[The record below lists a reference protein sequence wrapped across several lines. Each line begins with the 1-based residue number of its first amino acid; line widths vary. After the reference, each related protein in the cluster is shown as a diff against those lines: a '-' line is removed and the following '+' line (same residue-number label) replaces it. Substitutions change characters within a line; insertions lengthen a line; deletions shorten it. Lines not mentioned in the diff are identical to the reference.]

1 MKNISQDDNLKI
13 IFNAQSL
20 LPPLTGIGFY
30 TKHLIEEISQQPH
43 VECLAGFLGRQL
55 FDANELIIF
64 CEKQEIRLSVG
75 SANYINLHKKSASLK
90 NLIKRLTRSVPG
102 TYALRHYLREYVG
115 GRKLSKLGS
124 KGFIYHEPNYVPVSY
139 PGRMVITVHDLSH
152 IRYPQFHPP
161 ERVSFL
167 NRHLPAALQR
177 ADRVLTDSHF
187 VAQEIMDVFGTPAGK
202 IAVTHLGADVA
213 SRSRSEEEEAATLQ
227 QFKLR
232 QSGFVLS
239 VATLE
244 PRKNLERLIDG
255 YAALPD
261 ALRRDYPLVLVG
273 GGGWKNTSLLSRFEE
288 LEARGEAIR
297 TGYLPRNQVLD
308 LYASAALF
316 AYPSLYEGFGLPVLE
331 AFASGV
337 PVLTSNIS
345 SLPEISG
352 GAALEVDPLSVGAI
366 AEGLRALLDDT
377 ALRRRHASLG
387 IERAKAFSWKHCAEQ
402 TLAVYRQLA

>member
-1 MKNISQDDNLKI
+1 MNYIPRDDNLKI

-20 LPPLTGIGFY
+20 LPPLTGIGSY

-43 VECLAGFLGRQL
+43 VECLAGFLGRKL

-64 CEKQEIRLSVG
+64 CEQQEIKPSVE
-75 SANYINLHKKSASLK
+75 SADYINLHKKSDSLK
-90 NLIKRLTRSVPG
+90 NLMKGMARSVPG
-102 TYALRHYLREYVG
+102 IYALQHYLREFAVG
-115 GRKLSKLGS
+115 RELSRFGRN
-124 KGFIYHEPNYVPVSY
+124 GFIYHEPNYIPVSY
-139 PGRMVITVHDLSH
+139 PGRIVISVHDLSH

-167 NRHLPAALQR
+167 NRHLPVALQR
-177 ADRVLTDSHF
+177 ADLVLTDSYF
-187 VAQEIMDVFGTPAGK
+187 VAQEIMDVFATPAGK
-202 IAVTHLGADVA
+202 ITVTHLGADVA
-213 SRSRSEEEEAATLQ
+213 SRSRSQEDEDATLQ

-261 ALRRDYPLVLVG
+261 ALRHDYPLVLVG
-273 GGGWKNTSLLSRFEE
+273 GGGWKNTSLLSRFGE

-297 TGYLPRNQVLD
+297 TGYLPREQVLD

-366 AEGLRALLDDT
+366 TEGLHALLGDT
-377 ALRRRHASLG
+377 ALRRRYASLG